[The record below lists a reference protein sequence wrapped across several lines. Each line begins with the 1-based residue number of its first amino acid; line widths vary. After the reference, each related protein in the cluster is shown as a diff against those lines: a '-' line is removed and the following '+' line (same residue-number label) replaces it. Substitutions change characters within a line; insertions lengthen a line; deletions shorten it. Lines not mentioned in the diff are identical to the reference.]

1 MHEQLVGTV
10 VKEALGRLDS
20 ALSEL
25 AGLALYS
32 LSQDELLT
40 LVRQFETV
48 RRRMPV
54 VDHALLS
61 ELEARSV
68 AATLLARNTQAVL
81 RGMLRL
87 SPAEANARVQAAHR
101 LGPRETVTGEVREPA
116 YSAVAAAQAAG
127 DLSSEQARVITTS
140 IEELPTSVRAK
151 HGESVEQTLV
161 EAASRFDPVTLGRLG
176 RHLQAVLDPDGTLSS
191 DEDQQRRRA
200 ATLTANRDG
209 SGDLHAHLTPETL
222 AKMQAVLLPL
232 AAPLPCG
239 DERDDRSAPQRLHD
253 ALDQAASMLLRSGQ
267 LPASGGTPATVLLT
281 MTLDQ
286 LEQRTGL
293 VTTGHGGQLT
303 VTEALRLAGEADV
316 IPVVIGTD
324 GVLGYGRSRRI
335 ASVSQRRALA
345 ARDGGCCFPGLRSPS
360 GLVRGPP
367 RHPVGAKREDRY
379 REHGP
384 RLRLPP

>member
-54 VDHALLS
+54 VDHALVS

-127 DLSSEQARVITTS
+127 DLSSERARVITTS

-209 SGDLHAHLTPETL
+209 SGDLHAHLTPDPGQD
-222 AKMQAVLLPL
+222 AGSS
-232 AAPLPCG
+232 AAPS
-239 DERDDRSAPQRLHD
+239 RAPP
-253 ALDQAASMLLRSGQ
+253 LR
-267 LPASGGTPATVLLT
+267 
-281 MTLDQ
+281 
-286 LEQRTGL
+286 R
-293 VTTGHGGQLT
+293 
-303 VTEALRLAGEADV
+303 
-316 IPVVIGTD
+316 
-324 GVLGYGRSRRI
+324 
-335 ASVSQRRALA
+335 
-345 ARDGGCCFPGLRSPS
+345 
-360 GLVRGPP
+360 
-367 RHPVGAKREDRY
+367 
-379 REHGP
+379 
-384 RLRLPP
+384 